1 MATAAEVKFVNRVL
15 HLLGQEP
22 VADLS
27 EEQLAQSNAALKVSR
42 AMDEARD
49 TVLARHGW
57 VCALEYATLNAV
69 QQPGYSNWRYP
80 GLFMLPGNGLRVWEI
95 EGESEGRWG
104 LRWQAGSL
112 ETGAGAKKI
121 IRAVSTAPLNVAY
134 VRRANWA
141 ALDPHVFDAAAHDC
155 AARCAATVAGEE
167 QAQVARRAAL
177 AENKVVLAVSV
188 DGTQEGGQPPLTPS
202 IPEQIRNLARC

>member
-27 EEQLAQSNAALKVSR
+27 EPSLAQSNSALKVTR
-42 AMDEARD
+42 AMEDARD

-57 VCALEYATLNAV
+57 VCALEYAVLNHSLS
-69 QQPGYSNWRYP
+69 PGYENWRYP
-80 GLFMLPGNGLRVWEI
+80 GLYQLPGDGLRVWEI
-95 EGESEGRWG
+95 EGECADRWG
-104 LRWQAGSL
+104 LRWQVGSM
-112 ETGAGAKKI
+112 ETAEGARKI
-121 IRAVSTAPLNVAY
+121 IRAQSTSPLNVAY

-141 ALDPHVFDAAAHDC
+141 ALDPHVFDAVAYDC
-155 AARCAATVAGEE
+155 AARTCYSVAADTAMVTKLE
-167 QAQVARRAAL
+167 QRAEAKAIL
-177 AENKVVLAVSV
+177 AISV

-202 IPEQIRNLARC
+202 IPEQLRNMARC